1 MKNQKQFKKTLIA
14 SALSIAI
21 SPLVA
26 LADMVE
32 LTDGEMANEMGQ
44 GLLSM
49 AYTAP
54 SGSGTGA
61 TYSDYGYYKL
71 GLEAKMEINLN
82 IRNLQ
87 LGCGGRNGPDNCD
100 IDIENLSL
108 SGPAESKIDNSA
120 AIAPLQTKKNNG
132 TITAAEQITLND
144 LIAANGQP
152 TWSQKR
158 PNTSAVLTNPFVEF
172 AIKNPN
178 TAATREIVG
187 FRLSAE
193 EILGHMSAGTVND
206 NVGGFSTGGGIKS
219 FSGYIKVGETPVTSS
234 TKQSIFGVTK
244 DQAIAGNVVV
254 LGNNKT
260 AQTNVNKMT
269 PGAPGYTAPDGSN
282 TNVYRNNPSDPNSA
296 IWGINVPTQ
305 TISFNF
311 PMTAVTGN
319 RMSQLNLVVRDVP
332 VGSNIG
338 GQPRI
343 AIGRDSGAVSMIMSS
358 AVLGLVDA
366 ATFFMG
372 SNNAAGNLANCN
384 ATYSPAD
391 CSYITN
397 LKANVTVK
405 QNFNLVHNLPI
416 NGGGYLSLQKEA
428 LRWPGSA
435 GAFTYRPSTG
445 VYTNVADDYP
455 ATDAEVM
462 NYGDIAQPGWWM
474 SFKDPLDFGALNPTQ
489 QISMDDVLPQLATYI
504 TDFLSNHANNINVDA
519 GAALGALFGSP
530 LYKGLGDIKMAEDA
544 RAVMVLQ
551 NLQLDGHQNPVPN
564 CWGGLSFC

>member
-1 MKNQKQFKKTLIA
+1 MNNKNLFKKTLIV
-14 SALSIAI
+14 SALSVAI
-21 SPLVA
+21 SPIIA
-26 LADMVE
+26 LADMAE
-32 LTDGEMANEMGQ
+32 LTESEMSDEVGQ
-44 GLLSM
+44 ALLSM

-54 SGSGTGA
+54 SGLGVGA
-61 TYSDYGYYKL
+61 SYSDFGYYKL
-71 GLEAKMEINLN
+71 GLEAKMELNVN
-82 IRNLQ
+82 IRSLQ
-87 LGCGGRNGPDNCD
+87 LGCGGRNGPGKCD

-108 SGPAESKIDNSA
+108 SGPADSKVASGPDA
-120 AIAPLQTKKNNG
+120 GMPQW
-132 TITAAEQITLND
+132 TAGGD
-144 LIAANGQP
+144 
-152 TWSQKR
+152 R
-158 PNTSAVLTNPFVEF
+158 PNTSATLTNPFVEF
-172 AIKNPN
+172 AIKNEG
-178 TAATREIVG
+178 TAATREVVG

-206 NVGGFSTGGGIKS
+206 EVNGFSTGGGINS
-219 FSGYIKVGETPVTSS
+219 FSGYIKVGQTPVLSS

-311 PMTAVTGN
+311 PITAVTGN

-372 SNNAAGNLANCN
+372 ADNDNGTVAACT
-384 ATYSPAD
+384 ATYNPTD

-435 GAFTYRPSTG
+435 GAFTYNPSSG
-445 VYTNVADDYP
+445 VYTNRADNYIP
-455 ATDAEVM
+455 SDAEVM
-462 NYGDIAQPGWWM
+462 NYGDIAQPGWWL

-551 NLQLDGHQNPVPN
+551 NLLLDGNQKPVSN
-564 CWGGLSFC
+564 CWGGLKFC